1 MSLVRIGCGEE
12 SQSRRSTARKGSP
25 GPQSDQVRELKQL
38 HEENARLMKPVAELR
53 LDRAKLQDSK
63 SKNGPACAVCNH
75 YGEPP

>member
-1 MSLVRIGCGEE
+1 
-12 SQSRRSTARKGSP
+12 
-25 GPQSDQVRELKQL
+25 
-38 HEENARLMKPVAELR
+38 VAELR